1 MPSNEKLLQVINIQ
15 TELAKLGLDLG
26 AVMQFTVEQV
36 LPLIDADGAVIEL
49 AEKGDMVYRAASGIA
64 EDKLGLRLKM
74 DSSLSGRCVS
84 TGEVLTCADSE
95 IDPRVDINAC
105 RQIGLRS
112 MLVVPLKHLGT
123 TVGVLKA
130 MSTRVNKFSEP
141 ELQLLNMITEM
152 VAAIMFLSERYDR
165 DALFIK
171 ATQDGLTGLANKAFF
186 MDRLRS
192 TLTQKQAI
200 NQSIAIVICDMDGL
214 KQINDNLGHRVGDA
228 AIQEFANRMRLVTTD
243 KDLIARLGGDEFGII
258 SPIKQN
264 QDIDDLVTRLQAEL
278 LLPLLFESNPVQ
290 LKASI
295 GFSITPAEGIEI
307 DHLLD
312 LADKRMYSVKRA
324 RYAAKMK

>member
-15 TELAKLGLDLG
+15 TELAKFGLDLG
-26 AVMQFTVEQV
+26 AVMQFTVERV

-64 EDKLGLRLKM
+64 EGKLGLRLKLG
-74 DSSLSGRCVS
+74 SSLSGRCVS
-84 TGEVLTCADSE
+84 TGEVLTCVDCE
-95 IDPRVDINAC
+95 TDPRVDINAC

-243 KDLIARLGGDEFGII
+243 KDLIARLGGNEFGII
-258 SPIKQN
+258 SPIKQT

-307 DHLLD
+307 DQLLD

-324 RYAAKMK
+324 RYAA